1 MIFTFV
7 NNVNLLIF
15 IECFC
20 YGQFIAFYFERR
32 KNYLLRVILSFL
44 VFATLTYFIPLVRIE
59 NYFVDYLYCIFM
71 YLSIL
76 FFTYLT
82 ILACVKITWF
92 NGLFFAATSY
102 LLHHSISA
110 TISLTLDAIFG
121 EGVTL
126 YNNYLYLI
134 VYILVHLT
142 LFTIFAL
149 VFKKNHLYSI
159 FKNPPKTLMITSFV
173 VLVDIILSSLTVV
186 IGNADLKF
194 HSMISKIYSII
205 SSLLVLFIIF
215 ILLKQE
221 KTEKEGEIIQTLYS
235 QNIKHY
241 EISKSTMATYHDL
254 KHRLNALLNGKLNL
268 QEKDIKD
275 ISDSV
280 FMFENQFKT
289 ENEALNVLLT
299 ENGNICYRNHI
310 EFNTMVDASRLSFL
324 DIYDLY
330 SLVGNALSNAIEATC
345 KVEDGKAK
353 YITFIVK
360 GTEKYTSIHIE
371 NPFVGQVIMEH
382 NLPVTNKQDKSS
394 HGFGVK
400 SMKNIVS
407 KYDGKVTLTVKD
419 NIFNVDILFNR

>member
-149 VFKKNHLYSI
+149 IFKKNHLYSI
-159 FKNPPKTLMITSFV
+159 FKNPPKTLMIT
-173 VLVDIILSSLTVV
+173 
-186 IGNADLKF
+186 
-194 HSMISKIYSII
+194 MISKIYSII

-324 DIYDLY
+324 DVYDLY